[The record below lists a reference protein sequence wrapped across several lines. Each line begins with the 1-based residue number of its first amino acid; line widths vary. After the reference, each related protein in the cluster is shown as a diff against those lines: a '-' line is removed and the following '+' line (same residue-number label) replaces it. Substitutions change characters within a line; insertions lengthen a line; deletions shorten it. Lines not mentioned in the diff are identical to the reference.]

1 MSYIAI
7 DEVRFVGGLGEL
19 GMMMVTMESWNHA
32 ANGIVRRMPIE

>member
-7 DEVRFVGGLGEL
+7 DEVRFVGGGEL

-32 ANGIVRRMPIE
+32 VNGIVRRMPIE